1 MATSPKLNG
10 GLTLIEVLVVMGIL
24 IFILSL
30 GLFVS
35 FDAYRGYIFRS
46 ERSVAVSVLEKARS
60 RAVNNLYEMPH
71 GVCYDDASRAYV
83 IFRGASCILGAANN
97 ETIPG
102 SASVGVS
109 GLAVL
114 SPVVFEQITGKL
126 VPQLSP
132 YTSELDITLTRDAK
146 TASIYINNE
155 GRINW

>member
-1 MATSPKLNG
+1 
-10 GLTLIEVLVVMGIL
+10 
-24 IFILSL
+24 
-30 GLFVS
+30 
-35 FDAYRGYIFRS
+35 
-46 ERSVAVSVLEKARS
+46 
-60 RAVNNLYEMPH
+60 
-71 GVCYDDASRAYV
+71 
-83 IFRGASCILGAANN
+83 
-97 ETIPG
+97 TIPG

-132 YTSELDITLTRDAK
+132 YTSELDITLTSDAK